1 MRWVRRTAA
10 ALTVLTAAG
19 SAVAA
24 TSAPGPYAAPAPAP
38 ALSAATL
45 DARFAAAARDI
56 AGARATA
63 VRAGDAERARALSA
77 FLAPGRRFLAFDP
90 RGDGRAVEVFG
101 DLRRADRIAV
111 VVPGADN
118 ALANFDSVK
127 FAGGGARAL
136 HRRMVAAEPSARIAV
151 VAWLGYRAPSTL
163 GPDVLRDDRAE
174 SGARRLG
181 RFLDGLARV
190 NGKAEV
196 ALLCHSYGSVVCAEA
211 APGLA
216 GVRVDDIALF
226 GSPGTTARSAAD
238 LRTPATVWAGRST
251 GDWIR
256 FVPHVRFAGVGFGP
270 DPVSPGFGAVRFDAG
285 TGPHSGYLKPGS
297 AALRN
302 LALIA
307 LGRDS
312 EVARA

>member
-24 TSAPGPYAAPAPAP
+24 KAPAGPYAAPAPVP

-45 DARFAAAARDI
+45 DARFASAARDI
-56 AGARATA
+56 GRAHATA
-63 VRAGDAERARALSA
+63 VRTGDRDRARALSA
-77 FLAPGRRFLAFDP
+77 FRAPGRRFLAFDP
-90 RGDGRAVEVFG
+90 RGDGRAVEVIG
-101 DLRRADRIAV
+101 DLRRAARIAV

-118 ALANFDSVK
+118 ALATFDSVK

-136 HRRMVAAEPSARIAV
+136 YRRMAAEAPSARVAV
-151 VAWLGYRAPSTL
+151 IAWLGYRSPSTL
-163 GPDVLRDDRAE
+163 GPHVLTDDRAE
-174 SGARRLG
+174 SGARRLD
-181 RFLDGLARV
+181 RFLTGVARV
-190 NGKAEV
+190 NPDARL
-196 ALLCHSYGSVVCAEA
+196 ALLCHSYGSVVCGEA

-216 GVRVDDIALF
+216 GVPVDDIALF
-226 GSPGTTARSAAD
+226 GSPGTTARDVSG
-238 LRTPATVWAGRST
+238 LRTSATVWAGRST
-251 GDWIR
+251 GDWTR
-256 FVPHVRFAGVGFGP
+256 FVPHVRFAGIGFGP

-285 TGPHSGYLKPGS
+285 SGPHSAYLTPGS
-297 AALRN
+297 PALRN

-312 EVARA
+312 EVTHA